1 MYLRFIDEYTHYIWI
16 YFLKT
21 KSDVNQALLLFK
33 IKGELQTRMKIKI
46 AQYDEGGEFNS
57 LNLVLAS
64 FGIVTHVSC
73 PYIPQKK
80 GLAKRQNRNIIEKGL
95 ALLTQGHVPIEFWNE
110 YFH

>member
-1 MYLRFIDEYTHYIWI
+1 M
-16 YFLKT
+16 
-21 KSDVNQALLLFK
+21 LFK

-80 GLAKRQNRNIIEKGL
+80 GLAKR
-95 ALLTQGHVPIEFWNE
+95 
-110 YFH
+110 